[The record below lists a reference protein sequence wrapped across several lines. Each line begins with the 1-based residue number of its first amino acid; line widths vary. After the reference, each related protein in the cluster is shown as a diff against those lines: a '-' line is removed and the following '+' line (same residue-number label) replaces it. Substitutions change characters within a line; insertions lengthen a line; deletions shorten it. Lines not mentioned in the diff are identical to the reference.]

1 MTGAFGTPLVP
12 EWDWAGSPPGTPPAL
27 RRGQQVDVWVDP
39 ANPANTVLRRSAPSS
54 SLLFAVTG
62 MVVPVAAAASFV
74 S

>member
-1 MTGAFGTPLVP
+1 MTGAFGSPLGP

-54 SLLFAVTG
+54 LLFAVTG
-62 MVVPVAAAASFV
+62 MVGPVAAAASFV